1 MFLLNLQINIKLKLT
16 TFIIF
21 FFGAVISVAQ
31 NSTTNLHSGLNR
43 FLDELES
50 AHSIDNYSKSEFVFT
65 RTSVYNLLSEAEMNM
80 RLLNLRQKKEL
91 GYYLREFHL
100 AENDNQWQEYDVDIF
115 RSGGGSLSLNP
126 PGFFTKSGDVS
137 FTITPVLGAQYIL
150 SSKQHLIDRHVGV
163 RAEFG
168 AGVFGSYF
176 EYRQNVSDSLA
187 FREYFGMHT
196 NAAPFGYYY
205 PHTFKAG
212 IVISNQQITTSL
224 SFDNHPVLPQINHS
238 SVLNRLTPSFPSFLV
253 TYRPFSFLAYSFKTG
268 LISQPY
274 QSVNEPENYL
284 RKKGDLTSFAVNQ
297 LIFKPFRQTE
307 IAIGQ
312 AAFQRSHNYTI
323 AYALPVNFYVSDN
336 PNENSFFYYY
346 LKFAAI
352 QHLTL
357 EFMQLF
363 DDFSFERAQ
372 SEYDQNVFAIDFKA
386 SLSNWPV
393 ENVILNYS
401 FTRNSPLL
409 YNHPATPLYNLWP
422 EISTLPVDNRRAHT
436 FELVLKPTHNL
447 DLTLKYMNLNVGES
461 QTYQTTYPY
470 QFDLLADKIRTTDAW
485 SIEMAIKPAYN
496 TRLFAN
502 LDYFFHNGSDPA
514 YLNTGYNP
522 EIEYFFRLGIA
533 VGL

>member
-1 MFLLNLQINIKLKLT
+1 LKL
-16 TFIIF
+16 IISF
-21 FFGAVISVAQ
+21 VFAFWVVAVVAQ
-31 NSTTNLHSGLNR
+31 NTPASLHYGLSR
-43 FLDELES
+43 FLSELES
-50 AHSIDNYSKSEFVFT
+50 SHSIDNYSKSEFLFT
-65 RTSVYNLLSEAEMNM
+65 RTSVYTLLSDAEMNM
-80 RLLNLRQKKEL
+80 RNLSLRQKKEL

-100 AENDNQWQEYDVDIF
+100 AENDNRWQEYDVDLL
-115 RSGGGSLSLNP
+115 RRGTGSLSINP

-137 FTITPVLGAQYIL
+137 FTITPLLGAQYIL
-150 SSKQHLIDRHVGV
+150 SSNQHIIDRHVGV
-163 RAEFG
+163 RAEF
-168 AGVFGSYF
+168 ATGVFGSYV
-176 EYRQNVSDSLA
+176 EYRRNGSDSLA
-187 FREYFGMHT
+187 FREYFGTHT

-205 PHTFKAG
+205 PHAFKAG
-212 IVISNQQITTSL
+212 LVVSNQWITTSL
-224 SFDNHPVLPQINHS
+224 SFDNHPFLPQINHS
-238 SVLNRLTPSFPSFLV
+238 SVLGQHTPSFPSFRI
-253 TYRPFSFLAYSFKTG
+253 TYRPFSFVAYSFNTG
-268 LISQPY
+268 VVSQPF
-274 QSVNEPENYL
+274 QWVNEPENYIH
-284 RKKGDLTSFAVNQ
+284 KKGDLTSFAVNQ

-312 AAFQRSHNYTI
+312 AAFKKSNNYAI
-323 AYALPVNFYVSDN
+323 AYALPVNLYISDN
-336 PNENSFFYYY
+336 PNENSLFFYY

-352 QHLTL
+352 RHLTL
-357 EFMQLF
+357 EFLHLF

-372 SEYDQNVFAIDFKA
+372 SEYDRNVFAIDFKA
-386 SLSNWPV
+386 TVANWPI
-393 ENVILNYS
+393 ENVIFNYS

-422 EISTLPVDNRRAHT
+422 EISTLPLDNRRTHT

-514 YLNTGYNP
+514 YLNAGYNP